1 MHALGIDYGSRRV
14 GLAYG
19 DDVGVATPLKAA
31 TQPTPEE
38 RFECIAE
45 VVAQRKIDQ
54 LVVGYPYNM
63 DGTVGFKARE
73 VDAFIEKL
81 EHRFK
86 LPVARVDETLT
97 SVQAES
103 ADKRSRRGPENARKN
118 RATGNI
124 DSSAA
129 ALILQDYL
137 DSILGLSFT
146 ESKDDTLA

>member
-19 DDVGVATPLKAA
+19 DDVGVATPLQAA

-45 VVAQRKIDQ
+45 VILQRKIDR

-81 EHRFK
+81 ENRFK
-86 LPVARVDETLT
+86 LPVSRIDETLT

-103 ADKRSRRGPENARKN
+103 ADKRSRRGPEKARKN
-118 RATGNI
+118 RATGHI

-129 ALILQDYL
+129 AIILQDYL
-137 DSILGLSFT
+137 DASLGLPSPD
-146 ESKDDTLA
+146 SNSDA